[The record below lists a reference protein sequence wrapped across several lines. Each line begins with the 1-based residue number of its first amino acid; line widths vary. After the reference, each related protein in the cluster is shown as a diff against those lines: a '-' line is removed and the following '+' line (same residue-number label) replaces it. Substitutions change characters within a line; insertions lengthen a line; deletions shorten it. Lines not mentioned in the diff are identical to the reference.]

1 MKMEINKIVKL
12 SSDEKYI
19 VLNELNYNN
28 NLYYLTMGLVSDN
41 EYDSSKVIIFKEEK
55 DESGFFVEKVIDS
68 NLLYELT
75 KLFKEQL

>member
-1 MKMEINKIVKL
+1 MKMQINKIVKL

-19 VLNELNYNN
+19 VLNELNYNGN
-28 NLYYLTMGLVSDN
+28 FYYLTMGLVSDN
-41 EYDSSKVIIFKEEK
+41 EYDSSKVIIFKEVK
-55 DESGFFVEKVIDS
+55 DESSYYVEKVIDS